1 MTETGDG
8 TRQRALLV
16 IGMPMDDNKEQTPP
30 EWKRALNA
38 CGHHGGGAGGGAH
51 TVAHAFGAQPEVR
64 GGPLATAACTP
75 SVRKRWA
82 SAGPGRSRH
91 GSPGG

>member
-38 CGHHGGGAGGGAH
+38 CGHHGGGEVGGG
-51 TVAHAFGAQPEVR
+51 
-64 GGPLATAACTP
+64 
-75 SVRKRWA
+75 SI
-82 SAGPGRSRH
+82 
-91 GSPGG
+91 